1 MVTVAP
7 LTLALRP
14 SLTSTPSAVLGVV
27 EELVTV
33 TVADTRRVALPVPAR
48 LRSTAVLP
56 DPLPPQAAITNARR
70 RTRFILEGSSL
81 VPDRP
86 QGWRARPRDIVG
98 TLAHAPDLLGVESG
112 PFKEAEILLIAL
124 LVLSAAVPPD
134 VARQLVGG
142 ALADGVAYASLRELT
157 DTVGPRLS
165 GSPGA
170 EAAVQWALK
179 KLQQDGLSARLEPVK
194 VPHWVRGEESGEILP
209 AAGLVGHRLA
219 LTALGNSVGGNATA
233 EVVQAGSL
241 AELSALG
248 AAARGK
254 IVFFNHAM
262 SKPDDYGRFVEMRT
276 RGPSAAARLGAVA
289 VLLRSLA
296 TASLRSPHTGMTSYD
311 ADAGQIPA
319 AAISTEDAD
328 LISRLLQ
335 RGPVRVRFSLG
346 CRMLPDADS
355 ANVVADV
362 RGRER
367 PDEVVLIGAHLD
379 SWDLGTG
386 ANDDGAGV
394 VMVMEAGRLV
404 ASLPQRPRR
413 TLRVVLF
420 MNEENGLAG
429 GKAYAAAH
437 QAELAKHVAALEADS
452 GAARPISVRLRAGDG
467 GVAILGPWIAPLET
481 FGLRLESGEAGGADL
496 GPMEPASVPLV
507 RVETDGTHYFDIH
520 HSAADTLD
528 KIDPEQLAKNAAAIA
543 VVAYALAEMPEPLPR
558 PPRQA
563 PRDGPPGSRPAAH

>member
-1 MVTVAP
+1 M
-7 LTLALRP
+7 
-14 SLTSTPSAVLGVV
+14 
-27 EELVTV
+27 
-33 TVADTRRVALPVPAR
+33 
-48 LRSTAVLP
+48 
-56 DPLPPQAAITNARR
+56 
-70 RTRFILEGSSL
+70 
-81 VPDRP
+81 
-86 QGWRARPRDIVG
+86 
-98 TLAHAPDLLGVESG
+98 
-112 PFKEAEILLIAL
+112 LIAL

-335 RGPVRVRFSLG
+335 RGPVRVRLSLG

-355 ANVVADV
+355 SNVVADV

-367 PDEVVLIGAHLD
+367 PDEVVLLGAHLD

-394 VMVMEAGRLV
+394 AMVMEAGRLIG
-404 ASLPQRPRR
+404 SLKQRPRR
-413 TLRVVLF
+413 TVRVVLF

-437 QAELAKHVAALEADS
+437 RAELANHVAALEADS
-452 GAARPISVRLRAGDG
+452 GAGRPLSIRLRAGEG
-467 GVAILGPWIAPLET
+467 AGELLNPWIAPLE
-481 FGLRLESGEAGGADL
+481 GLGIRLEPGDAGGADL
-496 GPMEPASVPLV
+496 GPMDSASVPLV
-507 RVETDGTHYFDIH
+507 RVHNEGTHYFDTH
-520 HSAADTLD
+520 HSAADTFD
-528 KIDPEQLAKNAAAIA
+528 KIDPAELARNVAATAL
-543 VVAYALAEMPEPLPR
+543 VAYALAEMPQALPR
-558 PPRQA
+558 PP
-563 PRDGPPGSRPAAH
+563 PRPPRENPPPQRPPAH

>member
-1 MVTVAP
+1 
-7 LTLALRP
+7 
-14 SLTSTPSAVLGVV
+14 
-27 EELVTV
+27 
-33 TVADTRRVALPVPAR
+33 
-48 LRSTAVLP
+48 
-56 DPLPPQAAITNARR
+56 
-70 RTRFILEGSSL
+70 
-81 VPDRP
+81 
-86 QGWRARPRDIVG
+86 VG

-194 VPHWVRGEESGEILP
+194 VPHWVRGEESGEILL
-209 AAGLVGHRLA
+209 AAGVVGHRLA

-335 RGPVRVRFSLG
+335 RGPVRVRLSLG

-355 ANVVADV
+355 SNVVADV

-367 PDEVVLIGAHLD
+367 PDEVVLLGAHLD

-394 VMVMEAGRLV
+394 AMVMEAGRLIG
-404 ASLPQRPRR
+404 SLKQRPRR
-413 TLRVVLF
+413 TVRVVLF

-437 QAELAKHVAALEADS
+437 RAELANHVAALEADS
-452 GAARPISVRLRAGDG
+452 GAGRPLSIRLRAGEG
-467 GVAILGPWIAPLET
+467 AGELLNPWIAPLE
-481 FGLRLESGEAGGADL
+481 GLGIRLEPGDAGGADL
-496 GPMEPASVPLV
+496 GPMDSASVPLV
-507 RVETDGTHYFDIH
+507 RVHNEGTHYFDTH
-520 HSAADTLD
+520 HSAADTFD
-528 KIDPEQLAKNAAAIA
+528 KIDPAELARNVAATAL
-543 VVAYALAEMPEPLPR
+543 VAYALAEMPQALPR
-558 PPRQA
+558 PP
-563 PRDGPPGSRPAAH
+563 PRPPRENPPPQRPPAH